1 MIKQVVRMM
10 DFRSDAPKI
19 LRDFLIYHETIKGH
33 SKNTVDEY
41 FLDLRTF
48 FRFLKLRRG
57 VAPADAEFEEISI
70 DDVDLDFVRVV
81 TLSEV
86 YEYLAFLSRDRVK
99 NQRSRDV
106 EYGLSASSRARKI
119 ASIKS
124 FYKYLT
130 VKAKLIDENPVQD
143 LDSPKIPK
151 SLPRYLT
158 LEESERLLSSI
169 DSRHRAR
176 DYCIICIFLNC
187 GLRIS
192 EIVGLNLQDI
202 RTDSLRVHGKGDKW
216 RVVYL
221 NDATAAAIN
230 DYLAERGKIDA
241 ADKNALFLSSRRT
254 RMSREAVH
262 SMVKKSLLRA
272 GLDAEKYSA
281 HKLRHTAATL
291 MLQNG
296 VDVRTLQEVL
306 GHEHLNTT
314 QIYTHVDSTEL
325 RIAASANPLGS
336 FRPKTPSKLS
346 K

>member
-1 MIKQVVRMM
+1 M
-10 DFRSDAPKI
+10 DYRTEAPKI
-19 LRDFLIYHETIKGH
+19 LRDFLTYHETIKGH
-33 SKNTVDEY
+33 SKKTVDEY

-48 FRFLKLRRG
+48 FRFLKLQRNLVPR
-57 VAPADAEFEEISI
+57 ATDLEDISI
-70 DDVDLDFVRVV
+70 SDVDLDFVQTVS
-81 TLSEV
+81 LSEV
-86 YEYLAFLSRDRVK
+86 YEYLAFLSRDRLK
-99 NQRSRDV
+99 NQRSREA

-130 VKAKLIDENPVQD
+130 VKAKLITENPVQD

-158 LEESERLLSSI
+158 LEESQRLLSSV
-169 DSRHRAR
+169 DSKNR
-176 DYCIICIFLNC
+176 DRDFCILCIFLNC

-192 EIVGLNLQDI
+192 EIVGLNIQDI
-202 RTDSLRVHGKGDKW
+202 REDSLRVLGKGSKS

-230 DYLAERGKIDA
+230 SYLSVRKEIA
-241 ADKNALFLSSRRT
+241 AVDRSALFLSNRRT

-296 VDVRTLQEVL
+296 VDVRTLQELL

-314 QIYTHVDSTEL
+314 QIYTHVDNTEL
-325 RIAASANPLGS
+325 RIAASANPLGK
-336 FRPKTPSKLS
+336 FKPEAPAANNKKTEDPEEQ
-346 K
+346 